1 LPPSFAR
8 CARAAAFQLGD
19 GKSMQEARFLGCAQL
34 LVILL
39 SGCSDGSKD
48 SAAPSGMSGNSA
60 AAGAQAS
67 AGTAN
72 GGSDPG
78 VGGSAGATATGG
90 LAGTLSLGGLG
101 GMPVDAIANAG
112 KDFDVSAMTEEEA
125 LTHLSGSYDVAIYF
139 TPEDKKAELGK
150 GTIELAFDG
159 DIVKLTLKSGAGS
172 TLAQAAS
179 SRTTPQDASVEF
191 DQTARQLVVDQ
202 ASSTEGGVHV
212 SFLEAGGLIG
222 YVGSTGTAESYRF
235 RNNVVHY
242 GPGLPPHLAAQIG
255 TWSAANTSLLC
266 EQAEVLVTVED
277 TGHVRMSGKAS
288 ADCEDAEVTNDWD
301 GQDDY
306 VAPKIG
312 AADGVEIVM
321 DSYKGGGSQPGG
333 GIFITVP
340 ADAKQAGIWL
350 SKTVLDGARG
360 NLEVAY
366 PIKH

>member
-1 LPPSFAR
+1 ML
-8 CARAAAFQLGD
+8 
-19 GKSMQEARFLGCAQL
+19 EARLLGCAQIMA
-34 LVILL
+34 ILL
-39 SGCSDGSKD
+39 SGCSDSKGG
-48 SAAPSGMSGNSA
+48 AAPAGAGATS

-67 AGTAN
+67 AGTPS
-72 GGSDPG
+72 GGSGGADA
-78 VGGSAGATATGG
+78 GGSAGSATEGG
-90 LAGTLSLGGLG
+90 SAGTVTVGGIG
-101 GMPVDAIANAG
+101 GMPVDAIAGAA
-112 KDFDVSAMTEEEA
+112 KDFDITDKTEEEA
-125 LTHLSGSYDVAIYF
+125 LTYLAGSYDVAIYF
-139 TPEDKKAELGK
+139 TPEAKKAELGK

-159 DIVKLTLKSGAGS
+159 DIVKLTLKGGTGN
-172 TLAQAAS
+172 TLVQVAS
-179 SRTTPQDASVEF
+179 SRTTPQDASVEL

-202 ASSTEGGVHV
+202 ASSLEGGVHL
-212 SFLEAGGLIG
+212 SFLEAGGLTG

-242 GPGLPPHLAAQIG
+242 GPGLPPQLAAQIG
-255 TWSAANTSLLC
+255 TWSATNTSMGC
-266 EQAEVLVTVED
+266 EQAEVVVTVED
-277 TGHVRMSGKAS
+277 TGHVRMAGKAS
-288 ADCEDAEVTNDWD
+288 ADCEDAEVDNQWD

-306 VAPKIG
+306 VAPKLG

-350 SKTVLDGARG
+350 SKTVLDGGRG